1 VRDWTAFVR
10 ARLSLETLTA
20 ERELRIVRELA
31 AQLEDFYRDARAR
44 GATETE
50 ADAYACGQ
58 IRDWAA
64 LARDVVA
71 IDRRHVQRSLDRL
84 ADSLEHFSP
93 ERPGVL
99 LMLAHVLTDT
109 RYALRQMRK
118 TPGFTLVAVLTL
130 AFGIGATSAIFS
142 VVNAVMLKPLPY
154 PDQDRLV
161 MVYEVLPQYGRF
173 AVAPENFQDWRARN
187 QVFERIATFGTGF
200 ETLVGSERPERIN
213 RAAVSWDIFEL
224 LGAPPM
230 LGRGFR
236 AEEDAP
242 EHNNVVV
249 LSYGLWHRRFG
260 GDPSIIGQSLTLSGT
275 PSTVVGVMREDFYFP
290 NRSTEFWRPIALPAT
305 GAGRGRH
312 YLGTIARLKPGVSL
326 EQASAEM
333 RTIATQLAQEYPN
346 TNRDES
352 AEVIRMHELIAGPV
366 RPMLLTLLAAVGVV
380 VLIACANVA
389 NLLLVRASVR
399 EREMAIRAAL
409 GAGGRRLVGQMLSEG
424 IVLAGAGGLLG
435 VLLAYV
441 AITPIRTL
449 GRTSIP
455 RVADVALDGNVVAFV
470 LLVTVLTGLL
480 FSVAPAWHAARVA
493 FGGLLKEGAR
503 GSSARGHRVR
513 SVLLVGEVALSIV
526 LLVGA
531 ALLLRSFA
539 RLSDVDPGFRPEH
552 VLAFSVGLPQSSY
565 PEAHQRAALFDRL
578 LERLRALPGVQ
589 HAGMVQT
596 IPIRSDHMH
605 SFTIQ
610 GRPPNPPGADPSAN
624 YRVASP
630 DYFAALSIPVRRG
643 RTFTP
648 ADTEMSPRVAV
659 IDEAFARQHFANE
672 DPVGRGI
679 DIGDGT
685 DGFYEIVGIVGSVH
699 HEGLHVPPRPTMYIP
714 FRQNVFS
721 TMWIMMRTPGDPM
734 ALANDARHALRE
746 IDPTLPAA
754 AMAPL
759 ANVIDESIA
768 QRRFSMLLLAVFAAV
783 ALFLAAVGLYGVIAY
798 AVSQRTQEI
807 GLRMAIGAQRS
818 DVLRMVLGDGMK
830 LAAVGVVF
838 GLGAAMALARYTGSM
853 LFGVTPLDAVSY
865 AATAAVML
873 GVSALACYVPARRAS
888 AVDPLQALRTQ

>member
-1 VRDWTAFVR
+1 M
-10 ARLSLETLTA
+10 
-20 ERELRIVRELA
+20 I
-31 AQLEDFYRDARAR
+31 AQ
-44 GATETE
+44 
-50 ADAYACGQ
+50 
-58 IRDWAA
+58 
-64 LARDVVA
+64 
-71 IDRRHVQRSLDRL
+71 
-84 ADSLEHFSP
+84 
-93 ERPGVL
+93 
-99 LMLAHVLTDT
+99 VLTDT

-118 TPGFTLVAVLTL
+118 APGFTLVAVLTL
-130 AFGIGATSAIFS
+130 TFGIGATSAIFS

-154 PDQDRLV
+154 PDQERLV
-161 MVYEVLPQYGRF
+161 FVYEMLPQYGRF

-187 QVFERIATFGTGF
+187 QVFERIATFRTGF
-200 ETLVGSERPERIN
+200 ETLVGSEQPERIN
-213 RAAVSWDIFEL
+213 RGEVSWDIFEL
-224 LGAPPM
+224 LGTPPM
-230 LGRGFR
+230 LGRGFL

-242 EHNNVVV
+242 DHNNVVV
-249 LSYGLWHRRFG
+249 LSYGLWQRRFA
-260 GDPSIIGQSLTLSGT
+260 GDPSIIGQSLTLGGT
-275 PSTVVGVMREDFYFP
+275 PSTVVGVMPEDFYFP

-305 GAGRGRH
+305 RAGRGGH
-312 YLGTIARLKPGVSL
+312 YLGTIARLKREVSL

-333 RTIATQLAQEYPN
+333 RTIATQLAQEYPT

-352 AEVIRMHELIAGPV
+352 AEVIQMHELIAGPV
-366 RPMLLTLLAAVGVV
+366 RPMLLTLLAAVGLV

-409 GAGGRRLVGQMLSEG
+409 GAGGRRLIGQMLSEG

-435 VLLAYV
+435 VLLASV
-441 AITPIRTL
+441 AITPIQTL

-470 LLVTVLTGLL
+470 LFVTVLTGLL
-480 FSVAPAWHAARVA
+480 FSVAPAWHAARVG
-493 FGGLLKEGAR
+493 FGSLLKEGAR

-513 SVLLVGEVALSIV
+513 SLLLVGEVALSIV

-531 ALLLRSFA
+531 VLLLRSFA
-539 RLSDVDPGFRPEH
+539 RLSGVDPGFRPEN
-552 VLAFSVGLPQSSY
+552 VLTFSVGLPDSSY
-565 PEAHQRAALFDRL
+565 PEDHQRVALFDRL
-578 LERLRALPGVQ
+578 LERLGALPGVQ
-589 HAGMVQT
+589 HLGMVQT
-596 IPIRSDHMH
+596 IPIRSDHIT

-624 YRVASP
+624 YRAASP
-630 DYFAALSIPVRRG
+630 GYFAALSIPVHRG

-648 ADTEMSPRVAV
+648 ADTETSPHVAV

-672 DPVGRGI
+672 EPIGRAI
-679 DIGDGT
+679 NSGDRST
-685 DGFYEIVGIVGSVH
+685 YEVVGIVGSVH
-699 HEGLHVPPRPTMYIP
+699 HEGLHVPPRPTLYVP
-714 FRQNVFS
+714 FRQSVFS
-721 TMWIMMRTPGDPM
+721 TMWIMLRTPGDPM
-734 ALANDARHALRE
+734 ALANDVRQALRE
-746 IDPTLPAA
+746 IDSTLPAA

-759 ANVIDESIA
+759 ATVIDDSIA

-783 ALFLAAVGLYGVIAY
+783 ALFLAAVGLYGVVAY

-838 GLGAAMALARYTGSM
+838 GLGTALALARYTESM

-873 GVSALACYVPARRAS
+873 AVSALACYVPARRAS

>member
-10 ARLSLETLTA
+10 AHLSLDTLTA
-20 ERELRIVRELA
+20 ERELRIMRELA

-44 GATETE
+44 GATEAE

-71 IDRRHVQRSLDRL
+71 TDHRHLQRTLDL
-84 ADSLEHFSP
+84 ADSLEDVSP
-93 ERPGVL
+93 ERPGVF

-130 AFGIGATSAIFS
+130 AVGIGATSAIFS

-154 PDQDRLV
+154 PEQDRLV
-161 MVYEVLPQYGRF
+161 QVYEVLRQYGRF
-173 AVAPENFQDWRARN
+173 AVAPANFQDWRARN
-187 QVFERIATFGTGF
+187 QVFERIGAFRIGF
-200 ETLVGSERPERIN
+200 ETLVGSERPERLN
-213 RAAVSWDIFEL
+213 RAEVSWDLFEL
-224 LGAPPM
+224 LGARPM

-236 AEEDAP
+236 AEEDAR

-249 LSYGLWHRRFG
+249 LSYGLWHGRFS
-260 GDPSIIGQSLTLSGT
+260 GDPAIIGQSLTLNGT
-275 PSTVVGVMREDFYFP
+275 PSTVVGVMPEDFYFP
-290 NRSTEFWRPIALPAT
+290 NRSTEFWRPIALPVT
-305 GAGRGRH
+305 GASRGGH
-312 YLGTIARLKPGVSL
+312 YLGTIARLKPGVSI

-333 RTIATQLAQEYPN
+333 RTIATQLAQEYPS

-424 IVLAGAGGLLG
+424 IVLASAGGLLG

-449 GRTSIP
+449 GARSIP
-455 RVADVALDGNVVAFV
+455 RVADVALDGNVVAFA

-480 FSVAPAWHAARVA
+480 FSVAPAWHAAHAA

-503 GSSARGHRVR
+503 GSSARGRR
-513 SVLLVGEVALSIV
+513 MRGALLVAEVALSIV

-531 ALLLRSFA
+531 VLLLRSFA
-539 RLSDVDPGFRPEH
+539 RLSGVDPGFRPEN
-552 VLAFSVGLPQSSY
+552 VLAFSVGLPESSY
-565 PEAHQRAALFDRL
+565 PENHQRAALFDRL

-589 HAGMVQT
+589 HVGMVQT
-596 IPIRSDHMH
+596 IPIRSDHML

-643 RTFTP
+643 RSFTP
-648 ADTEMSPRVAV
+648 ADTEMSPHVAM
-659 IDEAFARQHFANE
+659 IDEAFASQHFANE
-672 DPVGRGI
+672 DPIGRAI
-679 DIGDGT
+679 NSSDGST
-685 DGFYEIVGIVGSVH
+685 YEIVGIVGSVH
-699 HEGLHVPPRPTMYIP
+699 HEGLHLAPRPTLYVP
-714 FRQNVFS
+714 FRQSVFS
-721 TMWIMMRTPGDPM
+721 TMWILMRTPGDPM
-734 ALANDARHALRE
+734 AFANDARQALRE

-754 AMAPL
+754 AIAPL
-759 ANVIDESIA
+759 AAVIDDSIA

-783 ALFLAAVGLYGVIAY
+783 ALFLAAVGLYGVVAY

-838 GLGAAMALARYTGSM
+838 GLGAAMSLARYTESM
-853 LFGVTPLDAVSY
+853 LFGVTPLDAVSF
-865 AATAAVML
+865 AATAAIML
-873 GVSALACYVPARRAS
+873 GMSALACYVPARRAS
-888 AVDPLQALRTQ
+888 AIDPLTALRTQ